1 MPSRIYGKQVLNIG
15 DINIQQI
22 YQSLRKQ
29 RLYMKISKYILIS
42 FCVVLF
48 GISLTGC
55 RKEKVSEKYISIT
68 NTCTVNGSDFAME
81 VLRYDIS
88 DKSVSKIKSI
98 PYSSQYP
105 LTMYDE
111 KTNKVY
117 YTAEAEDG
125 KGDELYVVDCQTNKS
140 EQLTND
146 FFAINNIYSLEQGI
160 FIAGVKRGEETA
172 VRPFLYNIQ
181 TESVKEI
188 PIEDDFFISCTCYNP
203 IQKEL
208 YVAGY
213 SETEEAKAFD
223 EQDEDGNMQGIC
235 NYIYKYDGKCFQ
247 QVYRKDDCYINGIV
261 SVGKDLLIKW
271 GETYFDEHMNISKI
285 QNGIES
291 AFKFADED
299 ISSIAYDGL
308 IYADTKNIF
317 YIRQIEKDDDVVYQL
332 CSYENNTGQIAVLY
346 EAPAESA
353 INNAQVL
360 IK

>member
-1 MPSRIYGKQVLNIG
+1 
-15 DINIQQI
+15 
-22 YQSLRKQ
+22 
-29 RLYMKISKYILIS
+29 MKISKYILIS

-68 NTCTVNGSDFAME
+68 NTCTVNGSDFVME
-81 VLRYDIS
+81 VLSYDIS

-111 KTNKVY
+111 KTKKVY
-117 YTAEAEDG
+117 YTAEAADG
-125 KGDELYVVDCQTNKS
+125 KGD
-140 EQLTND
+140 
-146 FFAINNIYSLEQGI
+146 
-160 FIAGVKRGEETA
+160 
-172 VRPFLYNIQ
+172 
-181 TESVKEI
+181 
-188 PIEDDFFISCTCYNP
+188 
-203 IQKEL
+203 EL

-223 EQDEDGNMQGIC
+223 EQDEDGNMRGIC
-235 NYIYKYDGKCFQ
+235 NYIYKYDGKSFQ
-247 QVYRKDDCYINGIV
+247 QEYRKDDCYIKGIV

-271 GETYFDEHMNISKI
+271 GETYFDEHMNLSKI
-285 QNGIES
+285 QNGKES
-291 AFKFADED
+291 TFKLADED

-332 CSYENNTGQIAVLY
+332 CSYESNTGQIAVLY
-346 EAPAESA
+346 EAPTESA
-353 INNAQVL
+353 INNAQLL